1 MANKNEGMTMSDDA
15 IDSDTFAAIAV
26 KYGKEKFPTAGI
38 ALAADDCMN
47 AFKVRFTAQACRIP
61 ANFPG

>member
-1 MANKNEGMTMSDDA
+1 MSDDA